1 MHTHKHAWLPIV
13 IALPLLMGA
22 PLLGAWLGGEAL
34 SPYLAFPPV
43 TERMTPAPFSPL
55 VFAIL
60 AIGILAV
67 VLPVVR
73 AIVSSRRRHRPYPA
87 QARFPWWGW
96 GGLLIS
102 LAAWG
107 AAWAGLPA
115 DTTVQRLLFTP
126 LWIGYVITVN
136 ALLYRRTGTSLLT
149 HRPRALLAAAAV
161 SALFWWYFEFL
172 NRFVLNWYYLN
183 LGSPSAV
190 EYTVLATLP
199 FATVLP
205 AIWSTQQLL
214 ASHTQL
220 WQSLK
225 HGPQLRLRR
234 PRLVAAL
241 LLPIALFS
249 LAAIS
254 RFPDQ
259 LYPLVWIS
267 PLLII
272 AALNGLLGCSPLL
285 HYLRRGNWSII
296 VTYAAAALICGFFWE
311 LWNWHSVVKWVYQI
325 PYVGRYHL
333 FEMPLLGYAG
343 YLPFGLECA
352 QLIHAITG
360 KERNAT

>member
-22 PLLGAWLGGEAL
+22 PLLGVWLGGEAL

-172 NRFVLNWYYLN
+172 NRFVLNW
-183 LGSPSAV
+183 
-190 EYTVLATLP
+190 
-199 FATVLP
+199 
-205 AIWSTQQLL
+205 
-214 ASHTQL
+214 
-220 WQSLK
+220 
-225 HGPQLRLRR
+225 
-234 PRLVAAL
+234 
-241 LLPIALFS
+241 
-249 LAAIS
+249 
-254 RFPDQ
+254 
-259 LYPLVWIS
+259 
-267 PLLII
+267 
-272 AALNGLLGCSPLL
+272 
-285 HYLRRGNWSII
+285 
-296 VTYAAAALICGFFWE
+296 
-311 LWNWHSVVKWVYQI
+311 
-325 PYVGRYHL
+325 
-333 FEMPLLGYAG
+333 
-343 YLPFGLECA
+343 
-352 QLIHAITG
+352 
-360 KERNAT
+360 